1 VENWQTGVVAWSTDG
16 QSLAYAIAD
25 GAKMVKI
32 SGGNVS
38 TPRLI
43 SDAPKISALAWAPDG
58 KRVALATESA
68 VIIATTDGAT
78 QKQVDDT
85 RARDGRLT
93 WSIAG

>member
-1 VENWQTGVVAWSTDG
+1 VENGQTAAIAWSADG

-32 SGGNVS
+32 SGGNVA

-43 SDAPKISALAWAPDG
+43 SDAPKITSLSWAPDG
-58 KRVALATESA
+58 KSAALATESG
-68 VIIATTDGAT
+68 VIIATSDGAT
-78 QKQVDDT
+78 QKQVDD
-85 RARDGRLT
+85 AQAGDGRLS